1 MNWSPFVD
9 DITPF
14 VVKIR
19 TQFSYGTGYI
29 FWQNDDLCC
38 IATANHVI
46 SAATVDKW
54 EQAISITQPNGASV
68 RYYPQHRNILHNLE
82 GGDSAAILV
91 KKAGLI
97 LPPKCLPIW
106 NFSGEIPIGT
116 NVGWLGFPQIVDQGI
131 LNPSFFSGNIS
142 NVFQHLKQY
151 AVDGVAIHGVSGGPL
166 FCQSEANTPLVIGTI
181 SSYFPNTLGVEGREK
196 SLPGFSI
203 AHSFSAFKDVVVE
216 LKDME
221 TIEETIEET
230 KNISQPVISAE
241 PDKAP
246 VR

>member
-1 MNWSPFVD
+1 MNWSAYVNE
-9 DITPF
+9 ITPF

-29 FWQNDDLCC
+29 FWQNKDLCC

-46 SAATVDKW
+46 EPATVDKW
-54 EQAISITQPNGASV
+54 EQAIHITQPNGASV
-68 RYYPQHRNILHNLE
+68 RYYPQHRNILQNLE

-91 KKAGLI
+91 NKAGLS
-97 LPPKCLPIW
+97 LPSDCLPIW

-116 NVGWLGFPQIVDQGI
+116 NVGWLGFPQVVDQGV

-151 AVDGVAIHGVSGGPL
+151 AIDGVAINGVSGGPL
-166 FCQSEANTPLVIGTI
+166 FCQSEADTPLVIGTI
-181 SSYFPNTLGVEGREK
+181 SSYVPNTLATGGVEK
-196 SLPGFSI
+196 SLPGISV
-203 AHSFSAFKDVVVE
+203 AHSFSSFKDVVVE

-221 TIEETIEET
+221 TVEETIEET
-230 KNISQPVISAE
+230 KSIS
-241 PDKAP
+241 
-246 VR
+246 